1 MRVMFQSDQYSR
13 RTISSKHDSGDAPML
28 NCNPATLQACNPA
41 SLLPVTLLPCNLT
54 ARDSVRPGG
63 KADRACVRLG
73 SSGGTTR
80 PNYKLLSGLS
90 VRSQSSTD
98 LH

>member
-1 MRVMFQSDQYSR
+1 
-13 RTISSKHDSGDAPML
+13 ML
-28 NCNPATLQACNPA
+28 FGKFKVEIILAWYRKSTYPFAM
-41 SLLPVTLLPCNLT
+41 LPVTLLPCNLA

-73 SSGGTTR
+73 SSGGMTR

-90 VRSQSSTD
+90 VCSQSSTD
-98 LH
+98 LR